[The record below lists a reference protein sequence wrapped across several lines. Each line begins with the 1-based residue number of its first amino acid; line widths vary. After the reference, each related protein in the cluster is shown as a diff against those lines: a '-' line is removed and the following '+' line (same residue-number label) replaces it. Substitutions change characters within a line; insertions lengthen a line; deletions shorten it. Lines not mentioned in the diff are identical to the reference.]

1 MATKPE
7 PAKTSST
14 GGYRDRPWIPRQL
27 NGINLTGF
35 ARLLARNRLHIGPTR
50 WGMAAII
57 LGTATFNSTM
67 RLVQAAIYG
76 RRIRDTKLA
85 DDPIFIIGHWRSGT
99 TLLHEYLV
107 LDSRHTFPNTYDC
120 MAPNHF
126 VLTGG
131 VLPRMLRFLMPAM
144 RPMDNMPFGWEHPQE
159 DEIAL
164 YNLGLPSPY
173 LTWAFPNH
181 PPQDPEYLDLAGV
194 PPAALAHWHQTFL
207 WFLKCITFRTP
218 KRIVLK
224 SPPHTARIKAILEM
238 FPRARFVHIVRDP
251 YVLFP
256 STVNLWKRM
265 WRDQGLQKPNYAN
278 LNEYVFETLNHMYAA
293 FERDRELIPA
303 SQFSQVRY
311 EDFVADPLGQMRRI
325 YGELNL
331 GEFDKAL
338 PAIEKFFAGQTNYKK
353 NRYEMAPELRD
364 QITRRWKGYLTRY
377 GYGPG
382 APKSQDAA

>member
-1 MATKPE
+1 MANQSE
-7 PAKTSST
+7 PSTGSST

-35 ARLLARNRLHIGPTR
+35 IRLLARNRLNIGLRR

-57 LGTATFNSTM
+57 VATATFNSTM
-67 RLVQAAIYG
+67 RLIQAAIYG
-76 RRIRDTKLA
+76 RRIRDAQLK

-107 LDSRHTFPNTYDC
+107 LDPRHTFPNTYDC

-126 VLTGG
+126 VLTGR
-131 VLPRMLRFLMPAM
+131 VLPPMLRSIMPEL
-144 RPMDNMPFGWEHPQE
+144 RPMDNMPFGWKHPQE

-164 YNLGLPSPY
+164 CNLGLPSPY
-173 LTWAFPNH
+173 LTWAFPNR
-181 PPQDPEYLDLAGV
+181 PPQDPEYLDLTGV
-194 PPAALAHWHQTFL
+194 APKALARWQQTFL

-224 SPPHTARIKAILEM
+224 SPPHTCRIKALLEL

-265 WRDQGLQKPNYAN
+265 WRDQGLQTPRYEH
-278 LNEYVFETLNHMYAA
+278 LNEYVFDTLNRMYEA
-293 FERDRELIPA
+293 FERDRHLIPA
-303 SQFSQVRY
+303 SQFSEVRY
-311 EDFVADPLGQMRRI
+311 EDLVADPVGQISRVYR
-325 YGELNL
+325 ELEL
-331 GEFDKAL
+331 GEFDNVL
-338 PAIEKFFAGQTNYKK
+338 PALETFVAGQKGYKK
-353 NRYEMAPELRD
+353 NRYELTPELRAE
-364 QITRRWKGYLTRY
+364 IARRWDGYLRRY
-377 GYGPG
+377 GY
-382 APKSQDAA
+382 APLAPHSQDAA